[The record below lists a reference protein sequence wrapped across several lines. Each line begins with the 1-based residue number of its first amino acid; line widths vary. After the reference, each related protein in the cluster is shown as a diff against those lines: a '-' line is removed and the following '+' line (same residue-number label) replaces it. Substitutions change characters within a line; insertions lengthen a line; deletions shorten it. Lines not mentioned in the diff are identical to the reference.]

1 MPIQIYN
8 SLTRKLEDFVPLE
21 EGKVT
26 MYSCGPTVYDYFHI
40 GNARTFLVS
49 DIIRRYLEYKGYQV
63 QFVQNL
69 TDIDDKIIRKAN
81 EQGIESSEL
90 SQKYIDA
97 YFIDAE
103 GLGMRMANVHP
114 CATDHITEIIDLIQS
129 LIDKG
134 YAYES
139 QGDVYYR
146 VTRFDGYGKL
156 SNRNLEDLLTGA
168 RVETNEKK
176 EDPRDFDLW
185 KAAKPGEPWWESPW
199 GEGRPGWHIE
209 CSAMVMKHLGHT
221 IDIHAGGQDLLF
233 PHHENE
239 IAQSEAITGKPFANY
254 WVHTA
259 FLRIDGNRMGKSE
272 GNFIFIRD
280 ALSEYNA
287 ETVRH
292 FLLSAHYRHPLDYNS
307 KSLSESA
314 SAIRRLQT
322 CLDRLRPFELSL
334 DENQSIDSNMTN
346 AISQMEIKFEQ
357 AMDNDFNTASAMGS
371 VYTFVGYLNRRLQE
385 ASSLESQNTNE
396 IGFGQ
401 AYRTLAKICQVLGIY
416 NPQQSLTNNDSLV
429 EGLMNLVLELRQSA
443 RQQKDWATADQI
455 RDQLTQIGIEL
466 NDSKSG
472 TNWSISN

>member
-1 MPIQIYN
+1 MNY
-8 SLTRKLEDFVPLE
+8 TKKR
-21 EGKVT
+21 
-26 MYSCGPTVYDYFHI
+26 
-40 GNARTFLVS
+40 
-49 DIIRRYLEYKGYQV
+49 
-63 QFVQNL
+63 
-69 TDIDDKIIRKAN
+69 
-81 EQGIESSEL
+81 
-90 SQKYIDA
+90 
-97 YFIDAE
+97 
-103 GLGMRMANVHP
+103 
-114 CATDHITEIIDLIQS
+114 
-129 LIDKG
+129 
-134 YAYES
+134 
-139 QGDVYYR
+139 GDVYYR

-168 RVETNEKK
+168 RVEINEKK

-185 KAAKPGEPWWESPW
+185 KAAKPGEPWWKSPW

-239 IAQSEAITGKPFANY
+239 IAQSEAVTGKPFANY

-322 CLDRLRPFELSL
+322 CLDRIRPFELSL

-401 AYRTLAKICQVLGIY
+401 AYRTLTKICQVLGIY

>member
-49 DIIRRYLEYKGYQV
+49 DIIRRYLEYKGYEV

-90 SQKYIDA
+90 SRKYIDA

-114 CATDHITEIIDLIQS
+114 CATDHITEIIDLIQN

-168 RVETNEKK
+168 RVEINEKK

-185 KAAKPGEPWWESPW
+185 KAAKPGEPWWKSPW

-239 IAQSEAITGKPFANY
+239 IAQSECVTGKEFAKL
-254 WVHTA
+254 WMHTGS
-259 FLRIDGNRMGKSE
+259 LRIDKEKM
-272 GNFIFIRD
+272 
-280 ALSEYNA
+280 
-287 ETVRH
+287 
-292 FLLSAHYRHPLDYNS
+292 S
-307 KSLSESA
+307 KSLKNFITVKDALEKISPE
-314 SAIRRLQT
+314 L
-322 CLDRLRPFELSL
+322 LRILLPEMF
-334 DENQSIDSNMTN
+334 
-346 AISQMEIKFEQ
+346 
-357 AMDNDFNTASAMGS
+357 
-371 VYTFVGYLNRRLQE
+371 
-385 ASSLESQNTNE
+385 
-396 IGFGQ
+396 
-401 AYRTLAKICQVLGIY
+401 
-416 NPQQSLTNNDSLV
+416 
-429 EGLMNLVLELRQSA
+429 
-443 RQQKDWATADQI
+443 
-455 RDQLTQIGIEL
+455 
-466 NDSKSG
+466 
-472 TNWSISN
+472 

>member
-49 DIIRRYLEYKGYQV
+49 DIIRRYLEYKGYEV

-90 SQKYIDA
+90 SRKYIDA

-114 CATDHITEIIDLIQS
+114 CATDHITEIIDLIQN

-168 RVETNEKK
+168 RVEINEKK

-185 KAAKPGEPWWESPW
+185 KAAKPGEPWWKSPW

-239 IAQSEAITGKPFANY
+239 IAQSEAVTGKPFANY

-287 ETVRH
+287 EAVRH

-322 CLDRLRPFELSL
+322 CLDRIRPFELSL

-346 AISQMEIKFEQ
+346 AINQIEIKFEQ

-401 AYRTLAKICQVLGIY
+401 AYRTLTKICQVLGIY